1 MQAPISASQC
11 DKGEFSN
18 EKGATLSTIWAKRI
32 LRVSGHYIEVEAL

>member
-1 MQAPISASQC
+1 MQGAIGLSMRQA
-11 DKGEFSN
+11 GEFSK